1 MADPQRTL
9 ASALPHDEETGRVMG
24 RAHNRAVMANDVDVL
39 RPTLSSW
46 DTFRARLG
54 FAVNGDLDFAAE
66 FTPEPAEEAFRSH
79 LREFEITSIH
89 VTNEFHR
96 PWYQFAEES
105 FSWRRLGASDVHS
118 TTTAYFK
125 PAWTDGVLGLVYTQ
139 RPTWSEVDPDI
150 SELHRLSDQLD
161 AFDGAWRDGDVD
173 ARLHTIDDDTRS
185 AIGVMQID
193 GPRRQRAVALSK
205 SELAEAW
212 RGPMAGRV
220 LELERLHHRL
230 THWVVF
236 AGYRMVVEQGG
247 RTVER
252 ETACLLPV
260 ARSGRFVGEMSYSL
274 EIDL

>member
-1 MADPQRTL
+1 MADTRRTL
-9 ASALPHDEETGRVMG
+9 ASALPHAEGTGRAMG
-24 RAHNRAVMANDVDVL
+24 RAHNLAVMANDFDVL

-54 FAVNGDLDFAAE
+54 FGSDGELDFAAE
-66 FTPEPAEEAFRSH
+66 FTPEPAEEAFRAH
-79 LREFEITSIH
+79 LREFEITTIH

-105 FSWRRLGASDVHS
+105 FSWRRLGSNDVQS

-139 RPTWSEVDPDI
+139 RPAWSEKHPDI
-150 SELHRLSDQLD
+150 SELHRLSEQLD
-161 AFDGAWRDGDVD
+161 AFDEAWRSGDVD
-173 ARLHTIDDDTRS
+173 ARLDTIDDDTRS
-185 AIGVMQID
+185 AIGVIQVD
-193 GPRRQRAVALSK
+193 GVRRQREVATNK
-205 SELAEAW
+205 SELAEVW
-212 RGPMAGRV
+212 RGPTTGRI

-230 THWVVF
+230 TNWVVF
-236 AGYRMVVEQGG
+236 AGYRMVVEQGD

-260 ARSGRFVGEMSYSL
+260 ARGGRFVGEMAYSL